1 MKVIIIGSAWPLR
14 GGGIST
20 FNERMAKAF
29 QDAGHEVKIYNFKLQ
44 YPGFLFPG
52 KTQFSDEPAP
62 EELEIKTVI
71 NSVNPLNWY
80 RVGRLIRKEHADL
93 AIIRYWIPFMG
104 PCLGTIARQVKK
116 NRKTKIIAITDNVI
130 PHEKRPGD
138 KAFTKYFLK
147 PVDGFLV
154 MSDSVLKD
162 LALFDTKKPRKLS
175 LHPLYD
181 NFGEPVDKATARNR
195 LGLSPGRKYMLFFGL
210 IRDYKGLDILL
221 KAMADER
228 LKQMGV
234 ELLVAGEFY
243 DDPEKYRKIAGEYD
257 VADRVKM
264 DNEFIPNSE
273 VFLWFCA
280 SDIVVQP
287 YKSATQ
293 SGVTQVAYHFDK
305 PMIVTNV
312 GALPQMVPDGKV
324 GYVVDPDPSQI
335 ADSIARFYEEGME
348 ERFIENVKLEK
359 KKYTWEKFVG
369 AVERLLG
376 EVGEAQGAKR

>member
-29 QDAGHEVKIYNFKLQ
+29 MDAGHEVKIYNFKLQ
-44 YPGFLFPG
+44 YPDFLFPG
-52 KTQFSDEPAP
+52 KTQYSDEEKPAG
-62 EELEIKTVI
+62 LNIITKI
-71 NSVNPLNWY
+71 NSVNPFNWF
-80 RVGRLIRKEHADL
+80 RVGKMIKREKADL
-93 AIIRYWIPFMG
+93 AIIRYWIPFMA
-104 PCLGTIARQVKK
+104 PCLGTIARKVRK
-116 NRKTKIIAITDNVI
+116 NGKTKIIAITDNVI
-130 PHEKRPGD
+130 PHERRPGD
-138 KAFTKYFLK
+138 KALTKYFLK

-162 LALFDTKKPRKLS
+162 LDLFDRAKPRKLS

-181 NFGEPVDKATARNR
+181 NFGASVSKAEARKKLR
-195 LGLSPGRKYMLFFGL
+195 LKEDGKYILFFGL

-221 KAMADER
+221 KALSDDR
-228 LKQMGV
+228 LTKMGV
-234 ELLVAGEFY
+234 ELIVAGEFY
-243 DDPEKYRKIAGEYD
+243 DDYEKYLKVAKEYD
-257 VADRVKM
+257 VEGRVRM

-273 VFLWFCA
+273 VYLYFCA

-324 GYVVDPDPSQI
+324 GYVTGVDTVEI
-335 ADSIARFYEEGME
+335 ADAITRFYEGNE
-348 ERFIENVKLEK
+348 ENSFVENVKEEK
-359 KKYTWEKFVG
+359 KKYSWERFIG
-369 AVERLLG
+369 SLEELYGRL
-376 EVGEAQGAKR
+376 VR